1 MMLPFLKKRHPPVG
15 SRPGTLVTPESPLSP
30 RVTAIRY
37 DRNTIEDLGSPE
49 PDSLAGLVRTG
60 QVTWIDIQ
68 GLGDESLLR
77 TVAAAFSI
85 HPLALE
91 DVVNVPQRPK
101 FEEYRDHLL
110 AIARMTRGGPDRMV
124 MAEQVS
130 LILGKDYVLS
140 FQERYG
146 DTFDPVRVRLA
157 EGIGPIRESGAD
169 YLAYA
174 LLDAI
179 IDGYYPVLDD
189 IGDRMTQLELR
200 IMEHQSPK
208 NLDRLNELKYGL
220 MTLQRGIAPQREALT
235 RLLRDRS
242 AFISDPVTVY
252 LRDTLDHA
260 VQLTEALDN
269 ARELAASLL
278 NTYLSLLG
286 NRTNDVMKVLTIMAS
301 IFIPL
306 TFLAGLYGMNFEQ
319 MPELHLPWAYPLLLA
334 VMAVTAIAL
343 LLYFRW
349 KGWLGSGNDDD

>member
-1 MMLPFLKKRHPPVG
+1 MLPSFKKRHPPVG
-15 SRPGTLVTPESPLSP
+15 ARPGTLVTADSAVPPKI
-30 RVTAIRY
+30 RVIRY
-37 DRNTIEDLGSPE
+37 DRETIEDLGSADPKTL
-49 PDSLAGLVRTG
+49 PGLIRPG
-60 QVTWIDIQ
+60 MVTWIDVQ
-68 GLGDESLLR
+68 GLGDEPLLR
-77 TVAAAFSI
+77 TIADGFTI

-101 FEEYRDHLL
+101 FEEYQHHLL
-110 AIARMTRGGPDRMV
+110 AITRMMRTTPERLVVP
-124 MAEQVS
+124 EQVS
-130 LILGKDYVLS
+130 LFLGTDHVLS

-179 IDGYYPVLDD
+179 IDGYYPVLDE
-189 IGDRMTQLELR
+189 IGERMNQLELR
-200 IMEHQSPK
+200 IMERPSPK
-208 NLDRLNELKYGL
+208 NLDRLNELKYAVMIL
-220 MTLQRGIAPQREALT
+220 HRGIAPEREALT

-242 AFISDPVTVY
+242 AFLREEVMVY
-252 LRDTLDHA
+252 LRDTQDHA
-260 VQLTEALDN
+260 VQLTDALDTS
-269 ARELAASLL
+269 RELAASLL

-306 TFLAGLYGMNFEQ
+306 TFMAGLYGMNFDR
-319 MPELHLPWAYPLLLA
+319 MPELHSPWGYPVLLA
-334 VMAVTAIAL
+334 VMAVTAGAL

-349 KGWLGSGNDDD
+349 KGWLGSSDDDD